1 MQEAFIFDTRLGV
14 NVLREDLDWTKY
26 SEEERAKILTRWAI
40 MCSGMNM
47 RISELEVEIME
58 KLDQMYDAKDAD
70 EMHNLNTEMME
81 LASVVCD
88 LNILSRSVYA
98 DLAKAHF

>member
-14 NVLREDLDWTKY
+14 QVLREDLDWAKY
-26 SEEERAKILTRWAI
+26 SAEERRQIMTRWMI
-40 MCSGMNM
+40 ICSSMNN
-47 RISELEVEIME
+47 RVQELEVDIME
-58 KLDQMYDAKDAD
+58 KLDEMYEAKDEE
-70 EMHNLNTEMME
+70 EMHLLNTEMME

-88 LNILSRSVYA
+88 LNILARSVYA

>member
-14 NVLREDLDWTKY
+14 NVLRPDLDWTNY
-26 SEEERAKILTRWAI
+26 SEEERRKIMTRWAI
-40 MCSGMNM
+40 MCSGMTM

-58 KLDQMYDAKDAD
+58 KLDAMYEANDAD
-70 EMHNLNTEMME
+70 EMHRLNTEMME
-81 LASVVCD
+81 IASVVCD